1 MKRQKTTQGEG
12 EAKEKAYTVKGTH
25 LQSKH
30 SRCVGTGSG
39 ESPQP
44 NKIQGVSKKTKKERT
59 TTAVGQRGR
68 GTKSSAGNTKKTHV
82 TGIDEITSS
91 SAEGW
96 PKVVPALKRE
106 RNSPVKPRKLKSLK
120 TAEVPGGRKTH
131 EKTVSGGKR
140 DPVGRSK
147 DGSTHTA
154 K

>member
-1 MKRQKTTQGEG
+1 MKRQKTTQVEG

-44 NKIQGVSKKTKKERT
+44 NKIQGVSKKTKKERELPPLLDK
-59 TTAVGQRGR
+59 RGR

-120 TAEVPGGRKTH
+120 TAEVPGGRKKHT
-131 EKTVSGGKR
+131 KKR
-140 DPVGRSK
+140 
-147 DGSTHTA
+147 
-154 K
+154 